1 MNLLTIEA
9 DVTTVNVGDPIK
21 LDKTPLAGGHGR
33 EAKVHVP
40 VLPITSVVELQ
51 GHGVTEDNN
60 QTAPDAGS
68 SGWDTLATIEDDT
81 PHIFELAD
89 LPSWIRYST
98 TTLDADGP
106 DVNIVLEGV
115 Q

>member
-21 LDKTPLAGGHGR
+21 LDKTPLAGGYGR

-40 VLPITSVVELQ
+40 TRPLTSVVELQ
-51 GHGVTEDNN
+51 GHGFTEDNN
-60 QTAPDAGS
+60 QTAPAGDS
-68 SGWDTLATIEDDT
+68 AGWQTLATIEDDT
-81 PHIFELAD
+81 PQVFELAG
-89 LPSWIRYST
+89 LPAWIRYST

-106 DVNIVLEGV
+106 DVLITLEGV